1 MQPVKTDCS
10 DAAERLQVVVTALS
24 AHTIYDTITRLSGP
38 ALPKPSTSA
47 RESFRVIPET
57 VHETEQLPR
66 ARRGLFPYGGINAGP
81 VHLKAAR
88 RVPAEASEEREVD
101 QGSRDGRS
109 RAPR

>member
-1 MQPVKTDCS
+1 MSNVQPVKTDRS
-10 DAAERLQVVVTALS
+10 DAAERLQVAVTALS
-24 AHTIYDTITRLSGP
+24 ARPIYDTITRLSGP

-66 ARRGLFPYGGINAGP
+66 ARRSLFPGP

-88 RVPAEASEEREVD
+88 RVPAAASEEGEVD